1 MGKWRE
7 SVVHIFKVNH
17 DTSSPAN
24 TRSNPP
30 ESESQCRKPPTR
42 HLYLTRWS
50 ELEPKFSVHNY
61 SLSKIPFFCIHV
73 DRPPVN
79 PTNNLL
85 LRTLPFFSIS
95 DSLTHNINL
104 FSKLL
109 VPISKCHNIVMF
121 IYLYQNSKL
130 KHSIFFCVKRKK
142 SFLLFR
148 RTYHRLRK

>member
-1 MGKWRE
+1 MILVALPTPGQIRQ
-7 SVVHIFKVNH
+7 SLSPSAGNH
-17 DTSSPAN
+17 QLATFTWPDDLN
-24 TRSNPP
+24 LNLN
-30 ESESQCRKPPTR
+30 SQFTIIP
-42 HLYLTRWS
+42 S
-50 ELEPKFSVHNY
+50 PKF
-61 SLSKIPFFCIHV
+61 LFFGIHV

-79 PTNNLL
+79 PTNKLL

-109 VPISKCHNIVMF
+109 FPISKCHNIVMF

-130 KHSIFFCVKRKK
+130 KHSIFFLRKTQK